1 MKIFCSISTAGRSLL
16 PAALFGAVLISL
28 AAAVLVFQMRREKMA
43 AGVEHDRLFASVRVA
58 ERGFFENRQAG

>member
-28 AAAVLVFQMRREKMA
+28 AAAVLVFQMRREKWSS
-43 AGVEHDRLFASVRVA
+43 VEHDRLFASVRVA
-58 ERGFFENRQAG
+58 ERGFFKNRQAG